1 VTEFLLPNFIS
12 AHKRDIIVISITR
25 FYIKYTQRLKYIQ
38 KYIYA
43 QASIV
48 CSFGRGNNNIVSY
61 QINKLKD

>member
-38 KYIYA
+38 KYIRTSKYCVFFW
-43 QASIV
+43 Q
-48 CSFGRGNNNIVSY
+48 R
-61 QINKLKD
+61 Q

>member
-1 VTEFLLPNFIS
+1 M
-12 AHKRDIIVISITR
+12 ISITR